1 MSSADPI
8 ATLFSLAGRKAL
20 VTGGSSGIGRAIAAA
35 LADAGAEIT
44 ITGLEE
50 TELFAACDAIG
61 ARAQTGIHALVT
73 DHSEWKNSGKV
84 VDHAATAM
92 GGIDILVN
100 NAGTGLL
107 RLIEQMSDAEWS
119 HIQHLNL
126 FAPMALIR
134 AVVPVMRARKSG
146 RIINISSQFAQV
158 GKKERSAYSASK
170 GGLEGMTR
178 TLAVELAPHGIT
190 VNAVGAGP
198 IKTALTIDR
207 WNDPDERSQL
217 AALTALNMW
226 GEPEDLTGLV
236 LCLAAETGR
245 FITGQSMLVDGGA
258 SVC

>member
-1 MSSADPI
+1 MTTADPI
-8 ATLFSLAGRKAL
+8 AKLFGLADRKAL
-20 VTGGSSGIGRAIAAA
+20 VTGGSNGIGRAIATVFAE
-35 LADAGAEIT
+35 AGAEIT
-44 ITGLEE
+44 ITGLDE
-50 TELFAACDAIG
+50 TELMAARDLLEG
-61 ARAQTGIHALVT
+61 QSRARVHAFVT
-73 DHSEWKNSGKV
+73 DHSDWQKSAAV
-84 VDHAATAM
+84 VDQATAAM

-107 RLIEQMSDAEWS
+107 RPIEHMSDAEWS
-119 HIQHLNL
+119 HIQNLNL

-134 AVVPVMRARKSG
+134 AAVPRMKAQSSG

-158 GKKERSAYSASK
+158 GKEERTAYSASK
-170 GGLEGMTR
+170 GGLEAMTR

-207 WNDPDERSQL
+207 WNDPDDRRRL
-217 AALTALNMW
+217 AAMTALNMW
-226 GEPEDLTGLV
+226 GEPEDLAGLV

-258 SVC
+258 SVY

>member
-1 MSSADPI
+1 MSFADPI

-20 VTGGSSGIGRAIAAA
+20 ITGGSSGIGKAIAAA

-50 TELFAACDAIG
+50 TELFAARDALG
-61 ARAQTGIHALVT
+61 GKVRTNVHALVT
-73 DHSEWKNSGKV
+73 DHSDWQKSASV
-84 VDHAATAM
+84 VDQAATEM

-100 NAGTGLL
+100 NAGTSLL
-107 RLIEQMSDAEWS
+107 RPIEEMNDAEWS
-119 HIQHLNL
+119 YIQHLNL

-134 AVVPVMRARKSG
+134 AAVPRMKAQNSG

-158 GKKERSAYSASK
+158 GKEERSAYGASK
-170 GGLEGMTR
+170 GGLEAMTR

-207 WNDPDERSQL
+207 WNDPDDHSRL
-217 AALTALNMW
+217 AAMTALNRW

-258 SVC
+258 SVY